1 MSEAAV
7 FAAVFAAL
15 YAGHH
20 LGDHVFQ
27 THRQATGKDG
37 RGWPAWRA
45 MAGHL
50 AGYHACQAATLGGLC
65 ALGVPLSPAGAA
77 AALAFSA
84 ASHGFL
90 DRRWPVRGL
99 LRLLGSAPFA
109 ARASGGINGMYLA
122 DQSLHVG
129 CLYVSALLLTVL
141 R

>member
-15 YAGHH
+15 FAGHH

-27 THRQATGKDG
+27 THRQATGKVG
-37 RGWPAWRA
+37 PGWPAWRA

-50 AGYHACQAATLGGLC
+50 AGYHACQAVALAGLW
-65 ALGVPLSPAGAA
+65 AVGVPLTGGGAA
-77 AALAFSA
+77 AALGFSA
-84 ASHGFL
+84 ASHAFI

-109 ARASGGINGMYLA
+109 ARAGGGINGMYLA

-129 CLYVSALLLTVL
+129 CLYLSALLLTLV